1 MVHQCDYV
9 RAEVTTMIAVTCVIR
24 VVMDIANYSDLY
36 WPLFV
41 VRENVRHPGHQGPDQ
56 GDAY

>member
-1 MVHQCDYV
+1 M
-9 RAEVTTMIAVTCVIR
+9 RAVVTTMVAVTCVFR
-24 VVMDIANYSDLY
+24 VVVGIANHSDLY